1 MAGPGKGY
9 ISKTDPRRKK
19 WEALQETSAGGGY
32 YSDGVVPTTPPASP
46 TTYGS
51 GSSPAAPSP
60 VAALKSIRAKRAKT
74 QSSSATPVSAATSI
88 AGKLDDPFD
97 IPTPGTATSKKE
109 LVKKAAKTLAESR
122 QKKASAGTRSLVEK
136 MAPEAVDPYSLP
148 SDMGM
153 NDLSDPDS
161 WAEDA
166 QKAAQQAK
174 RKQAKKRS
182 ARDFR
187 QSVSISSLAH
197 TLLPKLATVKDE
209 EALRNVITDQ
219 LPYRTPLLEGP
230 QKPGVQEGGI
240 PEDVRN
246 ELPELDAPKKPKK
259 KPKKK
264 PGVQEGVIPE
274 DVKDQLPELRTPG
287 LKDLKAAYPD
297 AKVKKKSIANE
308 MFKTALPKQKDY
320 DHLAGAISPKLYE
333 QSGNEY
339 NPWDALPEDAT
350 VKQIRKLARKLAT
363 TGQLVP
369 KNEKPGKLEAAAAG
383 FSGIESFKSVGEK
396 LAATVGELASGDFSN
411 TMFANGPSGGVLG
424 GGEHAFTSTEQLDV
438 AAAIPVFGWGV
449 KLGKL
454 AVLGVQAQR
463 GVAQI
468 GGRSIGPVLEN
479 GKIVMKETIPK
490 KSRVFLAGP
499 ATPEVT
505 TKGGVLRQMWD
516 RADDAATHGI
526 FGRTKAGGAGT
537 TWYQTGGRRGGQ
549 AAKEAL
555 KKSKRGKQLGNI
567 RRAMNTKKARY
578 AKTIGAG
585 MIFGVPAATQDLGP
599 FWEGG
604 IQGTKD
610 DFGQTMNSTAKGLI
624 SMFTAPLAITAN
636 VALSTKRLYHMM
648 DGASE
653 GESWKHA
660 ISPAK
665 RVGEELLGEGKHF
678 VDVYTSKDVDE
689 IARATQEEYGLL
701 NMLGAY
707 WLARPLT
714 RRARGATSAAVDRV
728 PIGDRTI
735 GDLRHDFRQ
744 RHNASGSIGRRG
756 GEEQA
761 MMAALT
767 KDINRLIQRMNPS
780 MVNRSGSK
788 RSVAEVLA
796 DYNKAEAESTAN
808 LPKNAKGKV
817 EMTIADVMV
826 WVATKSHR
834 PRNIG
839 EQVGETAVN
848 APPSTVDSVM
858 ANVIGD
864 MPELHGAV
872 RSPQEGGY
880 SGVTTRVG
888 ELFWDG
894 VYQIRRNYEA
904 IRVQRRQDAIAR
916 GETPDLHNNAE
927 KMEPVVTAE
936 QITGEPSGIERPEIT
951 ADQAKA
957 DIEAA
962 TQAEL
967 QALQAKQQS
976 LNNKKQNLNRK
987 ERVKLRELELQE
999 WRRQRQSAKDKYDDG
1014 LDEEPKLDE
1023 PEDVLFM
1030 DDAPVA
1036 PDTPAA
1042 ELRKETQYDDDA
1054 PVPDDP
1060 NAPAAPSKLPP
1071 LDDDAQSAAM
1081 SKGLNDQLDWIK
1093 ANDKTTPAPDSK
1105 SRWPGTTQ
1113 AKIHNQA
1120 RLNDVPIEK
1129 SDGNWRRNVDIR
1141 EDLLRKGV
1149 GVDEA
1154 TRRAAVGENKATGPK
1169 EDKWTRK
1176 LRAARKNYK
1185 KAKDEF
1191 REVSEKEPNN
1201 DLKINKARAKRNL
1214 YRTYFIDARKARRDA
1229 QTTPDHRL
1237 AGQQSKV
1244 DAEQKRIKAEQKQLD
1259 EELAVVQR
1267 EAAKQ
1272 RGDLAGTENEQILQ
1286 MTAEEN
1292 ADRLTQSRIN
1302 AYESLPDESRRY
1314 IDEIEADH
1322 QALVER
1328 ANKMRLPEI
1337 EGEARPA
1344 INVKIDEEIQAN
1356 RTRTDLLMDEELYN
1370 EGLPASDRTIEQS
1383 IARDEV
1389 LEAEAQ
1395 ALIRERQTLKGLPNK
1410 PVVRRKRREI
1420 DKRLSDIKKLR
1431 DINSVAIA
1439 SKLDLATVKARRAVQ
1454 RQRNREAYFGK
1465 IEEAHQR
1472 EFDYQV
1478 EQIRKEHDLAQG
1490 IYIRHAEEEGDV
1502 LESRGMG
1509 GGAAGFGNKREQ
1521 FRTGEAA
1528 RKGDVD
1534 RSMAALQSNYAAHAR
1549 SMRNR
1554 NISAHAIA
1562 NATFHTYIL
1571 GRGNQRSFTE
1581 AEIAYLKAVD
1591 PKFREKRGR
1600 FYKVRSRV
1608 LDDPVRTGD
1617 LLGSKI
1623 DGDHQKFF
1631 DNRGEVAYR
1640 EDAQGIGGEDALAQ
1654 KLAAEGGGDRYYLVE
1669 KAYMDRMIKQE
1680 RDLNGWDK
1688 LFSGMNTLQ
1697 SRTLLGM
1704 SVSWAL
1710 AQPIAEFLVLW
1721 ADHPNLA
1728 KIYSAWQRERDI
1740 MRDPT
1745 SPAAQQLSYISG
1757 APLGLD
1763 PVTKQLK
1770 DRQKETSA
1778 GVKAFKRTLGHQLLV
1793 NGMTLRTLG
1802 TIDRWKGAHIRRTG
1816 TLLEI
1821 DREVSHIRRVSKA
1834 AKGLVDEVEQVAGL
1848 LKNLDDTGRLAYL
1861 NSPEGMAAGRRI
1873 TRNIDASLG
1882 NWLDLSPVEKHISGL
1897 TIFYP
1902 FIRFSLNWSLRT
1914 FPKRHPVRWQIGQ
1927 MLGTF
1932 NAQIMERYQ
1941 GDDVAFM
1948 SEYAA
1953 IPIYG
1958 NDEGPPTG
1966 WFPISRY
1973 NTAGNVLLEALGNDE
1988 INPITLTKVLT
1999 PAIGIGVGVSQGRDE
2014 YGNPL
2019 EGRGYNTGDYT
2030 FGDALREIV
2039 DRTTDLAYPAREFKR
2054 SIGNVRF
2061 NDQGKT
2067 KYDHSLIG
2075 PFSFNTRGRKPRVGD
2090 DPNKARAAAYRIGGP
2105 AGLMPWFFEGEGSVT
2120 PPAEFDK
2127 AKRRYNS
2134 LYQRRAEAIAI
2145 AGQDYTE
2152 KQKSARKRL
2161 EDHDSDVT
2169 KRKELG
2175 TIRPNTNADTRA
2187 TEKRQRIMNTKGY
2200 AAWQKRMEEKAQA
2213 QDVADKLTVKLDQL
2227 SKLANVP
2234 LKKTDDQADML
2245 FDRSPAGKRK
2255 KAEDWSKFEST
2266 KNFTTPGEARAV
2278 EEGKI
2283 PRKAKNPPERDEYR
2297 YVTPGNTP
2305 GQKKKSAAST
2315 ATLNKALRS
2324 LATVQSPAAFNKAL
2338 DVLPEL
2344 KTKKPDEV
2352 EKTIVESKVIKPKAK
2367 PTLKPKQQIQ
2377 LARRIRK
2384 VKAEVIA
2391 SGGKYTITGDALN
2404 KDQEKFAAA
2413 LTEKTGLD
2421 PQTIGAWLVAE
2432 QGGPP
2437 GDEYSARGYYNFL
2450 NIGPHSTDTAFNGMD
2465 SAVDATAELIN
2476 TSGHYEGIRATK
2488 GDDPAT
2494 QAQAV
2499 LDSPWGTVQ
2508 MPLDSVQTKQL
2519 SGKVDP
2525 KKKALMLRLMAKGKT
2540 EGIYETPE
2548 QANKKTAAKTLW
2560 VQPKKSLGPGKL
2572 IDESG
2577 GGLAGDTT
2585 EARRLG
2591 MTISKRVGKPLTI
2604 ISGYRGGA
2612 TVAGSGNVSNHAS
2625 GNALDIHALS
2635 TRYGTAE
2642 DEAKGDR
2649 IAYEAV
2655 LAAGGSKE
2663 DAQSL
2668 VDGAEVVSFTSPNGA
2683 AVEVLWKTDQGGDH
2697 HDHVH
2702 VGIGD
2707 GLVTG
2712 PVFPNLSQPMSPM
2725 DRVKA
2730 EERMERILA
2739 SSSIGGG
2746 GGTTGG
2752 GSTGGGG
2759 GTPDSAGEQARQSLR
2774 DRVGSDWTKWGT
2786 SDSSDVTDVSAAEG
2800 IAAASAIQSFGKLPK
2815 YKRLK
2820 VPTYR

>member
-19 WEALQETSAGGGY
+19 WEALQGTSAGGGY

-88 AGKLDDPFD
+88 AGSDSLD
-97 IPTPGTATSKKE
+97 IPTPGTATSKKQ

-122 QKKASAGTRSLVEK
+122 QTKASAGTRNFVKSYV
-136 MAPEAVDPYSLP
+136 PEIDDPYRT
-148 SDMGM
+148 GM
-153 NDLSDPDS
+153 DLADPDS
-161 WAEDA
+161 MAEDREA
-166 QKAAQQAK
+166 EQKRRTAKRDRKEDNQQTRQRTKLNDALGSLVNVLSSDELSKIANKSLPDLDAQQKAINQLPDLDK
-174 RKQAKKRS
+174 RKKK
-182 ARDFR
+182 
-187 QSVSISSLAH
+187 
-197 TLLPKLATVKDE
+197 
-209 EALRNVITDQ
+209 
-219 LPYRTPLLEGP
+219 
-230 QKPGVQEGGI
+230 GI
-240 PEDVRN
+240 QD
-246 ELPELDAPKKPKK
+246 
-259 KPKKK
+259 
-264 PGVQEGVIPE
+264 GVIP
-274 DVKDQLPELRTPG
+274 KDLQDQVPELRTPG
-287 LKDLKAAYPD
+287 LKDLKPQAKKQGAY
-297 AKVKKKSIANE
+297 KKGKWTPKAQETSISAE
-308 MFKTALPKQKDY
+308 LFKQAVPKQKDI
-320 DHLAGAISPKLYE
+320 DLLAANISREERADEGKDSPWADLPK
-333 QSGNEY
+333 
-339 NPWDALPEDAT
+339 DAT
-350 VKQIRKLARKLAT
+350 AKQQRTLARKLARR
-363 TGQLVP
+363 GALLGPQKEP
-369 KNEKPGKLEAAAAG
+369 EAEGVVAG
-383 FSGIESFKSVGEK
+383 LNPLPGIERLGKEAFGAAFTGGVGAQGGTRQNVGETERNRYARQVSGEDV
-396 LAATVGELASGDFSN
+396 LDLVSVMPFLGAGARFGRTSLTAINAARAPATAGGELI
-411 TMFANGPSGGVLG
+411 TPIVKGG
-424 GGEHAFTSTEQLDV
+424 
-438 AAAIPVFGWGV
+438 
-449 KLGKL
+449 
-454 AVLGVQAQR
+454 
-463 GVAQI
+463 QI
-468 GGRSIGPVLEN
+468 VNKTVTPAKGRL
-479 GKIVMKETIPK
+479 
-490 KSRVFLAGP
+490 FLAGP
-499 ATPEVT
+499 ATPEVA
-505 TKGGVLRQMWD
+505 KGRGPLRWVVDKADEAARRGVLR
-516 RADDAATHGI
+516 RV
-526 FGRTKAGGAGT
+526 KPGGPGT
-537 TWYQTGGRRGGQ
+537 TFYQTSGRRGGGAIAQ
-549 AAKEAL
+549 AASNS
-555 KKSKRGKQLGNI
+555 KKAKQYAKI
-567 RRAMNTKKARY
+567 RRAMNTKKARIGKASGSALVFGGAAVSGNLVPGVKGT
-578 AKTIGAG
+578 AKGAWEKPG
-585 MIFGVPAATQDLGP
+585 ATV
-599 FWEGG
+599 
-604 IQGTKD
+604 
-610 DFGQTMNSTAKGLI
+610 NSTVKGLI
-624 SMFTAPLAITAN
+624 SGFTAPLAAAAN
-636 VALSTKRLYHMM
+636 IALSTKRLYHMM
-648 DGASE
+648 DGVGE
-653 GESWKHA
+653 GESWKHTA
-660 ISPAK
+660 APVK
-665 RVGEELLGEGKHF
+665 RWGEDMAAEFENFK
-678 VDVYTSKDVDE
+678 DVYTSKDIDE

-701 NMLGAY
+701 NAMGAY

-714 RRARGATSAAVDRV
+714 RQSRMLARAGADKI
-728 PIGDRTI
+728 PIGEGRTF
-735 GDLRHDFRQ
+735 GDARHDWAQ
-744 RHNASGSIGRRG
+744 RHNATKSVGSRST
-756 GEEQA
+756 EEQA

-767 KDINRLIQRMNPS
+767 KDLNRLTQRMNPS

-788 RSVAEVLA
+788 RAVAEVLDDFNAAQKKAA
-796 DYNKAEAESTAN
+796 DETKIPDADRPPDMS
-808 LPKNAKGKV
+808 
-817 EMTIADVMV
+817 IADVMS
-826 WVATKSHR
+826 WVATEGYTVKGLKTGVHGQA
-834 PRNIG
+834 RNTDIG
-839 EQVGETAVN
+839 TIDNMVSNMVR
-848 APPSTVDSVM
+848 
-858 ANVIGD
+858 D
-864 MPELHGAV
+864 MDELH
-872 RSPQEGGY
+872 
-880 SGVTTRVG
+880 TRDTVVG
-888 ELFWDG
+888 NLFWDG
-894 VYQIRRNYEA
+894 VERIRENHKEVTAARN
-904 IRVQRRQDAIAR
+904 QDKIDR
-916 GETPDLHNNAE
+916 GETPDFDHNAE
-927 KMEPVVTAE
+927 KMEIPATAE
-936 QITGEPSGIERPEIT
+936 AITGEPTGIKRPEIT
-951 ADQAKA
+951 ADQEKA
-957 DIEAA
+957 ALIEANR
-962 TQAEL
+962 AEL

-976 LNNKKQNLNRK
+976 LNNKKQNLNKTDRA
-987 ERVKLRELELQE
+987 KLRELERQE
-999 WRRQRQSAKDKYDDG
+999 RRRQRQSAKDKYDDG

-1023 PEDVLFM
+1023 PEDDLFM

-1081 SKGLNDQLDWIK
+1081 SKGLDDQLDWIK

-1214 YRTYFIDARKARRDA
+1214 YRTYFINARKARRDA

-1244 DAEQKRIKAEQKQLD
+1244 DAEQKRIEAEQKRID
-1259 EELAVVQR
+1259 EGVEAAAAEAGRQAGDLTPAQR
-1267 EAAKQ
+1267 EANKQ
-1272 RGDLAGTENEQILQ
+1272 LVAQ
-1286 MTAEEN
+1286 EN
-1292 ADRLTQSRIN
+1292 AEQLANSR
-1302 AYESLPDESRRY
+1302 AAAWESLPKESRTY
-1314 IDEIEADH
+1314 INELEAEH

-1328 ANKMRLPEI
+1328 ANKMRLPEV
-1337 EGEARPA
+1337 EGQAKSAHNIKIDDELMDSRTR
-1344 INVKIDEEIQAN
+1344 IDVEIDEE
-1356 RTRTDLLMDEELYN
+1356 LFG

-1389 LEAEAQ
+1389 L
-1395 ALIRERQTLKGLPNK
+1395 ALDQEVTLSERQRLVGLRNTREVRKKRKQLDARLADLK
-1410 PVVRRKRREI
+1410 R
-1420 DKRLSDIKKLR
+1420 LR
-1431 DINSVAIA
+1431 DINSVAVA
-1439 SKLDLATVKARRAVQ
+1439 SRLDEASVKALNAAD
-1454 RQRNREAYFGK
+1454 RQRNQDAYFGK
-1465 IEEAHQR
+1465 IEEAHQK
-1472 EFDYQV
+1472 EFDYQI
-1478 EQIRKEHDLAQG
+1478 EQLREQHNLAEA
-1490 IYIRHAEEEGDV
+1490 IHIRHAEEEGSV
-1502 LESRGMG
+1502 IESKGMG
-1509 GGAAGFGNKREQ
+1509 GGPAGYGVKREQ
-1521 FRTGEAA
+1521 FRTGDAA
-1528 RKGDVD
+1528 RAGNID
-1534 RSMAALQSNYAAHAR
+1534 RSMRALQESYAAHTR

-1554 NISAHAIA
+1554 NISSHAVA
-1562 NATFHTYIL
+1562 NATYHTDAL
-1571 GRGNQRSFTE
+1571 GRGNQRALTE
-1581 AEIAYLKAVD
+1581 AQMKYLDAVD
-1591 PKFREKRGR
+1591 PEFRKKRAG
-1600 FYKVRSRV
+1600 FFKVRTRV

-1617 LLGSKI
+1617 LLGAKI
-1623 DGDHQKFF
+1623 EGDTQKHF
-1631 DNRGEVAYR
+1631 DNVGDDAYR
-1640 EDAQGIGGEDALAQ
+1640 QDAEGIGGEDALAQ
-1654 KLAAEGGGDRYYLVE
+1654 KLAAQGGGDRYYLVQ
-1669 KAYMDRMIKQE
+1669 KPYMKRLIAQE
-1680 RDLNGWDK
+1680 RDLGFLDNVAMK
-1688 LFSGMNTLQ
+1688 MNTVQ
-1697 SRTLLGM
+1697 SRVLLGT
-1704 SVSWAL
+1704 SVSWLL
-1710 AQPIAEFLVLW
+1710 AQPIAEMLVLM
-1721 ADHPNLA
+1721 ADHPNPI
-1728 KIYSAWQRERDI
+1728 KIANAMRREAEI
-1740 MRDPT
+1740 MRNPRSQT
-1745 SPAAQQLSYISG
+1745 ARELNYMSG
-1757 APLGLD
+1757 GSLGLD
-1763 PVTKQLK
+1763 PVTKTLK
-1770 DRQKETSA
+1770 DRQGSVND
-1778 GVKAFKRTLGHQLLV
+1778 GVKAWKRGLGHQLAIE
-1793 NGMTLRTLG
+1793 GMTLRTLG
-1802 TIDRWKGAHIRRTG
+1802 TIDRWKGNHIRRTG
-1816 TLLEI
+1816 VLLEI
-1821 DREVSHIRRVSKA
+1821 DREVSHIRRLSKA
-1834 AKGLVDEVEQVAGL
+1834 AKGLVDEVEQVSGI
-1848 LKNLDDTGRLAYL
+1848 LKNLDDTGRINFL

-1873 TRNIDASLG
+1873 TRNIDAALG
-1882 NWLDLSPVEKHISGL
+1882 NWLDLSPIEKHISGL

-1902 FIRFSLNWSLRT
+1902 FIRYSLNWSLRT
-1914 FPKRHPVRWQIGQ
+1914 FPKRHPVRWQLGQ
-1927 MLGTF
+1927 MMGTF
-1932 NAQIMERYQ
+1932 NAQIMEGYQ

-1973 NTAGNVLLEALGNDE
+1973 NTAGNALMEALGNVE
-1988 INPITLTKVLT
+1988 INPITLTRVVT
-1999 PAIGIGVGVSQGRDE
+1999 PAIGILAGAFMGRDE
-2014 YGNPL
+2014 YGNPV
-2019 EGRGYNTGDYT
+2019 EGRGYGTGDYT
-2030 FGDALREIV
+2030 FGDALREGV
-2039 DRTTDLAYPAREFKR
+2039 DRVTDLPYPLREFKR
-2054 SIGNVRF
+2054 SVGNVRF

-2134 LYQRRAEAIAI
+2134 LYQRRAEAIDI

-2384 VKAEVIA
+2384 VRAEVIA

-2577 GGLAGDTT
+2577 GQLAGDTT

-2604 ISGYRGGA
+2604 ISGYREGA
-2612 TVAGSGNVSNHAS
+2612 KVAGSGNVSNHAS

-2668 VDGAEVVSFTSPNGA
+2668 VDGAEVVNFTSPNGA
-2683 AVEVLWKTDQGGDH
+2683 AVEVLWKTEEGGDH

-2752 GSTGGGG
+2752 GTTGGGG